1 MHMLRRA
8 LTDTRGH
15 APIET
20 VHGVGYRFAVND
32 QR

>member
-1 MHMLRRA
+1 MLRRA

-20 VHGVGYRFAVND
+20 VHGVGYRFAAQD
-32 QR
+32 DR